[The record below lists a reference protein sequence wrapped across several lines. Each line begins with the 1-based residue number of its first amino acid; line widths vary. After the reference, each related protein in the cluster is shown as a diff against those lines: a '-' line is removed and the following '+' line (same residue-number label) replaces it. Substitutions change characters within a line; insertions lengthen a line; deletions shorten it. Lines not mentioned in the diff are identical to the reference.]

1 MMKKFVKLVI
11 NLFLG
16 EKNGK
21 EIGKMFYI
29 AVKDVKKIS

>member
-1 MMKKFVKLVI
+1 MKRYVKHAK
-11 NLFLG
+11 NLLLG

>member
-1 MMKKFVKLVI
+1 MKRFVKLVI

-16 EKNGK
+16 GKNGK

-29 AVKDVKKIS
+29 AVKGVKKIS